1 MRPSTEQAG
10 DPGITDA
17 RRSVRRASFKA
28 PLGEILLVADEWGLR
43 ELHLPGSFAREDAT
57 SASRPTNAALEQGLE
72 QLEAYFAGELTQ
84 FDLPLT
90 PEGTDF
96 QLKVWRA
103 LKDIGFAKTESY
115 GSVAARIGN
124 PKASRAVGMANN
136 KNPLAIVIPCHRVI
150 GANGSLVGYG
160 GGLWMKQWLLNHEAA
175 VAGHNDAGR
184 HLGPRPDRAA
194 LPSQATV
201 S

>member
-1 MRPSTEQAG
+1 
-10 DPGITDA
+10 
-17 RRSVRRASFKA
+17 
-28 PLGEILLVADEWGLR
+28 
-43 ELHLPGSFAREDAT
+43 
-57 SASRPTNAALEQGLE
+57 
-72 QLEAYFAGELTQ
+72 
-84 FDLPLT
+84 
-90 PEGTDF
+90 
-96 QLKVWRA
+96 
-103 LKDIGFAKTESY
+103 
-115 GSVAARIGN
+115 
-124 PKASRAVGMANN
+124 MANN

-160 GGLWMKQWLLNHEAA
+160 GGLWMKQWLLHHESA